1 MKCVTAFALL
11 IALTSP
17 ATGDDSKAEP
27 PAKPQAI
34 EGAALLRQE
43 AAAIRPLVKS
53 AVAGRFLRKTAD
65 LPAYAPRTIYR
76 NPKTREYF
84 SKTQAEKLDETERD
98 ALDPIEVSE
107 SFYYTTQYGTPL
119 AYSRV
124 LELLGRAG
132 LSDLSGKRVMDFG
145 CGTIGH
151 LRLMA
156 SCGADA
162 VGVDVD
168 SLLRAM
174 YCEPGDQGLVKNPDG
189 PNGKVSM
196 VIGRW
201 PAEPKAKGAV
211 AGGFDLITSKNT
223 LKNGFF
229 HPERPVP
236 KNRLVDVGV
245 DDATFVKS
253 LFDALNPAGLMLIYN
268 ICPAP
273 SKPHEPYK
281 HWADGRCP
289 FPKTMLE
296 SAGFDILAFDRDD
309 SEAVR
314 KMAHA
319 LGWDRGERPM
329 DLENDLFAHYT
340 LLKKPKQR

>member
-1 MKCVTAFALL
+1 MNRLICLALCVLPVPWV
-11 IALTSP
+11 IADETK
-17 ATGDDSKAEP
+17 D
-27 PAKPQAI
+27 PQSTQPVPVV
-34 EGAALLRQE
+34 GAALLKKE
-43 AAAIRPLVKS
+43 SAAVRPLMKS
-53 AVAGRFLRKTAD
+53 AVAGQFLRKTDD
-65 LPAYAPRTIYR
+65 LPGYSPRTIYR
-76 NPKTREYF
+76 NPKSREF
-84 SKTQAEKLDETERD
+84 HSKSETA
-98 ALDPIEVSE
+98 ALGKQVREALESIEVSE
-107 SFYYTTQYGTPL
+107 TLYYTTKFGTPL

-124 LELLGRAG
+124 LELLGQAG
-132 LSDLSGKRVMDFG
+132 LSDLAGKRVMDFG

-174 YCEPGDQGLVKNPDG
+174 YSEPGDQGTVKNTRGPD
-189 PNGKVSM
+189 GKVSM

-201 PAEPKAKGAV
+201 PADTAAKTAV
-211 AGGFDLITSKNT
+211 GGGYDLITSKNT

-229 HPERPVP
+229 HPEHPVP

-245 DDATFVKS
+245 DDKTFVKS
-253 LFDALNPAGLMLIYN
+253 LFDALKPDGMMMIYN

-273 SKPHEPYK
+273 SRPDEPYK

-289 FPKTMLE
+289 FPKDMLE
-296 SAGFDILAFDRDD
+296 SAGFRVFAFDRDD

-319 LGWDRGERPM
+319 LEWDRGDHPM

-340 LLKKPKQR
+340 LLKKPMK